1 LGERNGVLI
10 VVAALILGACVVA
23 GGLIVQSAIHNATTQ
38 IAGVRAEL
46 NALQSSL
53 QAAAPAPQP
62 ARAQRPDPN
71 RRYKI
76 NIAGSP
82 SVGPKDAKVT
92 IVEFSDFQCPFCAKV
107 VPTIHQIEK
116 EYDGQVRVVFKHLPL
131 SIHSKAKPAAL
142 AAEAAYRQGKFW
154 EMYDLIFANRN
165 EMSPE
170 KYVEYAAQL
179 GLDVDRFKR
188 DMASADVRRKVDA
201 DAAEAASL
209 GVTGTPAFFING
221 KFLSG
226 ARPFDSFKK
235 VIDEELKQG

>member
-1 LGERNGVLI
+1 MGERSGVQI
-10 VVAALILGACVVA
+10 VVAALILGACIVA
-23 GGLIVQSAIHNATTQ
+23 GGLIVQSAIDNAATQ

-46 NALQSSL
+46 NTLQSSL

-62 ARAQRPDPN
+62 ARAKRPDPN
-71 RRYKI
+71 RRYEI

-82 SVGPKDAKVT
+82 SMGPKDAKVT

-107 VPTIHQIEK
+107 VPTIRQIEK

-154 EMYDLIFANRN
+154 EMYALIFANQR

-209 GVTGTPAFFING
+209 GVTGTPGFFING

-235 VIDEELKQG
+235 VIDADLKRG

>member
-1 LGERNGVLI
+1 MGERSGVQI
-10 VVAALILGACVVA
+10 VVAALILGACIVA
-23 GGLIVQSAIHNATTQ
+23 GGLIVQSAINNTATQ

-46 NALQSSL
+46 NTLQSSL

-62 ARAQRPDPN
+62 ARAKRPDPN
-71 RRYKI
+71 RRYEI

-82 SVGPKDAKVT
+82 SMGPKDAKVT
-92 IVEFSDFQCPFCAKV
+92 VVEFSDFQCPFCAKV
-107 VPTIHQIEK
+107 VPTIRQIEK

-154 EMYDLIFANRN
+154 EMYALIFANQR

-209 GVTGTPAFFING
+209 GVTGTPGFFING

-235 VIDEELKQG
+235 VIDADLKRG